1 MAVSEGQLTLEFMQ
15 ALTAEAQAH
24 RAYLQLLYAVTLG
37 VVGGGLVILAG
48 VFVWLGQRS
57 LTQMKENLNAAF
69 DARIGSLFEERS
81 KEADEKFA
89 EIKQT
94 IDSLRQ
100 FRSTAEREM
109 DVIASIASEAKAAT
123 RVDVEDNFPKNSV
136 AMLFVSNNK
145 QWVFD
150 IVKGEFGSFFNSENY
165 QSPDDNFID
174 IGKPRLIVL
183 DLDTVNT
190 TDLIEIRNQWL
201 TKFGPIPI
209 IVVDER
215 VRLETHLKIL
225 STLIHYDE
233 LYFVSGPSEF
243 LSAARKFSTL
253 SL

>member
-123 RVDVEDNFPKNSV
+123 RVDVEDNFPKIPWQCCSFPIISSGFLILSKVNSV
-136 AMLFVSNNK
+136 RSL
-145 QWVFD
+145 
-150 IVKGEFGSFFNSENY
+150 IVKIINL
-165 QSPDDNFID
+165 QMTIL
-174 IGKPRLIVL
+174 LIL
-183 DLDTVNT
+183 G
-190 TDLIEIRNQWL
+190 NQDSLFWIWIQL
-201 TKFGPIPI
+201 TQRI
-209 IVVDER
+209 
-215 VRLETHLKIL
+215 
-225 STLIHYDE
+225 
-233 LYFVSGPSEF
+233 
-243 LSAARKFSTL
+243 
-253 SL
+253 